1 LREPLIL
8 AEAAAVVIIPLV
20 EMAAQESSYFRIPL
34 IRRSRLFLEELGLLL
49 RQLALHLVIT
59 SSLQVA
65 GVAAVMVV
73 AVPVDLEQ
81 ALDSQ

>member
-1 LREPLIL
+1 
-8 AEAAAVVIIPLV
+8 
-20 EMAAQESSYFRIPL
+20 
-34 IRRSRLFLEELGLLL
+34 LFLGELGLLL

-73 AVPVDLEQ
+73 AVPVDLERV
-81 ALDSQ
+81 LDSQ